1 MESVKRIFI
10 IIFSV
15 MLLCVPVSAA
25 VVDKI
30 IAVVNDDVVTLGE
43 FNAAFDPVLKNIED
57 NYKGPDKNALIN
69 QYKEAVLKRL
79 IDNLLIEQEV
89 KKLGKNL
96 AIKDDEIMEVIRD
109 MIAKKNTNMEEFKN
123 NLVREGTS
131 LEALKK
137 EIKNQL
143 LRMKLLRWEIKSKVM
158 VSEEEIG
165 AHYDKNRQDYEGK
178 EAVRL
183 KLIFLPLPP
192 KIEGKTKANAKAD
205 LKSAMTA
212 KAKVKAAAEEL
223 RRRALAGE
231 QFELL
236 AANHSQ
242 GPGAAQG
249 GDIGFVE
256 KGTMIAAVDTAAFKL
271 LPGQVSE
278 VIETELGFHIIK
290 AVDKKGA
297 GIKPISAVREEIK
310 AKIEDEK
317 LEKKFEEWIS
327 SIRAKSFIE
336 TKMK

>member
-1 MESVKRIFI
+1 MELGKRFFLIMFI
-10 IIFSV
+10 V

-25 VVDKI
+25 IVDKI

-43 FNAAFDPVLKNIED
+43 FNVAFDPVLKNID
-57 NYKGPDKNALIN
+57 ANYKGPDKGALIN
-69 QYKEAVLKRL
+69 QYKEAILKRL
-79 IDNLLIEQEV
+79 IENLLIEQEA

-96 AIKDDEIMEVIRD
+96 AIKDEEIMEVVRD
-109 MIAKKNTNMEEFKN
+109 MIAKKNLNMEEFKN

-137 EIKNQL
+137 EIKSQL

-165 AHYDKNRQDYEGK
+165 AYYDKNRQDYEGK

-183 KLIFLPLPP
+183 KLIFLALPA
-192 KIEGKTKANAKAD
+192 KIQSKTKANIKAD
-205 LKSAMTA
+205 LKADMIA

-231 QFELL
+231 QFEML
-236 AANHSQ
+236 AAKHSQ

-256 KGTMIAAVDTAAFKL
+256 KGTIIAAVDTVAFKL
-271 LPGQVSE
+271 SPGQVSD
-278 VIETELGFHIIK
+278 VIESELGFHIIK

-297 GIKPISAVREEIK
+297 GLKPIAAVREEIK

-317 LEKKFEEWIS
+317 LEKKYEEWIS

-336 TKMK
+336 IKMQ

>member
-1 MESVKRIFI
+1 MKLGKIIFL

-43 FNAAFDPVLKNIED
+43 FNKAFDPVLKSIEA
-57 NYKGPDKNALIN
+57 NYKGPDKGALIN
-69 QYKEAVLKRL
+69 QYKEALLKRL
-79 IDNLLIEQEV
+79 VDNLLVEQEA
-89 KKLGKNL
+89 KKLGKNI
-96 AIKDDEIMEVIRD
+96 AIKDEEVMEVIRD
-109 MIAKKNTNMEEFKN
+109 MIAKKNSNMEAFKN
-123 NLVREGTS
+123 NLAREGTS
-131 LEALKK
+131 LETVKK
-137 EIKNQL
+137 EIRVQL

-158 VSEEEIG
+158 VSDEEIG
-165 AHYDKNRQDYEGK
+165 AYYDKNRQDYEGK

-183 KLIFLPLPP
+183 RLIFLALPAKTDS
-192 KIEGKTKANAKAD
+192 KIKANIKAD
-205 LKSAMTA
+205 MKA
-212 KAKVKAAAEEL
+212 KAKIKADAEQL

-231 QFELL
+231 QFEML
-236 AANHSQ
+236 AAKHSQ

-256 KGTMIAAVDTAAFKL
+256 KGTIIAAVDTVAFKL
-271 LPGQVSE
+271 PLGQVSE
-278 VIETELGFHIIK
+278 VIESELGFHIIK

-297 GIKPISAVREEIK
+297 GLKPIAVVREEIK

-317 LEKKFEEWIS
+317 LEKKYEEWIT

-336 TKMK
+336 IKMP